1 MDDCKNEE
9 NSVCWKGSTVEDHEE
24 NSVCW
29 KGSTVE
35 DLESAFNNLFILESE
50 IESWKPACCEL
61 VSRERKLVETKSSY
75 KANKVATKS
84 LSLDEVTTSVAS
96 NSLNVLGIDH
106 SQFGS
111 EFRRLLEFP
120 FPIHVTLQS
129 SVFGSLLIPI
139 PFTSA
144 SPLRRFGLRF
154 CYSVFVNSHPSLR
167 SSALKFKTQVIVFA
181 SVCFASAGFKTIN
194 KYSSEGLPPLPVTL
208 SLAFSMKKMMNGKAL
223 VRHLAACEIMGVA
236 EQEHPRASQLL
247 CRRRKVKALEDLE
260 TEALIR
266 KWGLDEEV
274 FNC

>member
-111 EFRRLLEFP
+111 EFR
-120 FPIHVTLQS
+120 
-129 SVFGSLLIPI
+129 
-139 PFTSA
+139 
-144 SPLRRFGLRF
+144 
-154 CYSVFVNSHPSLR
+154 
-167 SSALKFKTQVIVFA
+167 
-181 SVCFASAGFKTIN
+181 
-194 KYSSEGLPPLPVTL
+194 
-208 SLAFSMKKMMNGKAL
+208 
-223 VRHLAACEIMGVA
+223 VA

-274 FNC
+274 TGAFFWTNGLYY